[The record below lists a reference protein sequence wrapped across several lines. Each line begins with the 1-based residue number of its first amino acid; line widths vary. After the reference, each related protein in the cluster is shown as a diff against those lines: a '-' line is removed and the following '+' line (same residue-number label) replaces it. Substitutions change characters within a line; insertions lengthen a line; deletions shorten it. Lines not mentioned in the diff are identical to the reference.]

1 MANDSEHSYD
11 MLKRCIL
18 SHDKSFSEQIVNV
31 IESLSTYL
39 SVADSAYSYNAS
51 FLQIKLFRFEEFC
64 QQAYTRY
71 QTLEKLNAKGLLEQL
86 WKDNEPDE
94 IALTD
99 GMWRIE
105 ITKKAPEP
113 TCHLAKAFWKER
125 IKPAPQP
132 EDVLYCLEWEET
144 DRRQCFGVSGRQA
157 MSGFRVDQ
165 PLYDDCAQGC
175 NQLIYRLREVLKPHG
190 KGEPSEK
197 TV

>member
-11 MLKRCIL
+11 MLERCIL
-18 SHDKSFSEQIVNV
+18 SHDNSFSEQIVNV

-51 FLQIKLFRFEEFC
+51 FLSVKFARFEEFC

-86 WKDNEPDE
+86 WRENALDE

-105 ITKKAPEP
+105 ITEKAPEP
-113 TCHLAKAFWKER
+113 ICHLAKAFWKER
-125 IKPAPQP
+125 IKSAPQP
-132 EDVLYCLEWEET
+132 EDVLYCLEWVEA
-144 DRRQCFGVSGRQA
+144 DRRQCFAVSGRQA
-157 MSGFRVDQ
+157 MSGFCVNQ
-165 PLYDDCAQGC
+165 MLYSD
-175 NQLIYRLREVLKPHG
+175 
-190 KGEPSEK
+190 
-197 TV
+197 